1 MSGSGATVRD
11 IYRHK
16 ELAAGQRGTVR
27 FPKVRPHDSVF
38 VRLTPAGVGA
48 RQAAETVRANLR
60 RLVESLR
67 PLPHSVGPSS

>member
-1 MSGSGATVRD
+1 VSGSGATVRD

-16 ELAAGQRGTVR
+16 ELAAGQRGTLR

-38 VRLTPAGVGA
+38 VRLTPTGIEAH
-48 RQAAETVRANLR
+48 QAAQSARANLR

-67 PLPHSVGPSS
+67 PLPHSVGPS